1 MQADAGGCS
10 THCSR
15 LAAPPYPHAVRVVSR
30 ILLAGL
36 CLLGG
41 ACAGRS
47 DPRLPEPGGELPDVA
62 EAYLRVLVG
71 EDWDTALEEVT
82 VANSPAYL
90 YGLHRFASMEVH
102 RGVDYSIEADGD
114 EVHLCE
120 LPSRGGPP
128 GDCLTLGG
136 FRTDGDGLIQTFT
149 IDGVSIDGR
158 IARGRPPGVTV
169 DGMTVVVL
177 TAMVTSEGD
186 LVVAFDTHNGRDE
199 PLTIA
204 PDGLRYQ
211 PAGGPPIGLSDEARW
226 EPVDVPPKARVL
238 DMPQFPAA
246 DLGGTLTATGR
257 TPSGVEIE
265 VEVPVPT
272 PS

>member
-1 MQADAGGCS
+1 
-10 THCSR
+10 
-15 LAAPPYPHAVRVVSR
+15 VRVVAR
-30 ILLAGL
+30 VLLAGL

-41 ACAGRS
+41 ACAGRGS
-47 DPRLPEPGGELPDVA
+47 DPGLPEPGGELPDVA
-62 EAYLRVLVG
+62 WAYLRVLVG
-71 EDWDTALEEVT
+71 EDRDTALEEVT
-82 VANSPAYL
+82 VADSPAYL

-102 RGVDYSIEADGD
+102 GVVNYSIEADGD

-120 LPSRGGPP
+120 LPSGGGGLRGE
-128 GDCLTLGG
+128 CLTLGG
-136 FRTDGDGLIQTFT
+136 FRIDGDGLIRTFM

-169 DGMTVVVL
+169 DAMTVVVQ

-186 LVVAFDTHNGRDE
+186 LVVAFDTYNGRAE
-199 PLTIA
+199 ALTIA
-204 PDGLRYQ
+204 ADGLRYQ
-211 PAGGPPIGLSDEARW
+211 PAGGPPVRLSDESSW
-226 EPVDVPPKARVL
+226 EPVEVPPKTRVL

-246 DLGGTLTATGR
+246 DLGGALTVTGR
-257 TPSGVEIE
+257 APGGVEIE